1 MKSQQFATNNFIG
14 LESLQKE
21 FRRSS
26 FSFREHKTTIYQI
39 LNGILRDFEKMMKNF
54 ESDQ

>member
-39 LNGILRDFEKMMKNF
+39 LNGILRDFEKLKNF
-54 ESDQ
+54 IQKDY